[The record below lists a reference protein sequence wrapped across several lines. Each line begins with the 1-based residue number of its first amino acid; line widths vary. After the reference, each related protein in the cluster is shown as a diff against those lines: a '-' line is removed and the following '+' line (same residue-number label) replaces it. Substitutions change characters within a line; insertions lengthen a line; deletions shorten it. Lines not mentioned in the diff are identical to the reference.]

1 MMRSMMAVTKEEKKM
16 KKIVYMLK
24 VSTVFTTMI
33 SVSLVLA
40 R

>member
-1 MMRSMMAVTKEEKKM
+1 MMRSITAVKKEEKKM

-24 VSTVFTTMI
+24 VSTVFSTMI

>member
-1 MMRSMMAVTKEEKKM
+1 MTRSMTVVKKEKKM
-16 KKIVYMLK
+16 GKIVYMLK

>member
-1 MMRSMMAVTKEEKKM
+1 MTRSMTEGNKEEKKM
-16 KKIVYMLK
+16 GKIVYMLK
-24 VSTVFTTMI
+24 VSTVFSTMI